1 MTRLSIR
8 VGGRQRIS
16 HASSFHFIP
25 RTSSGAQASAH
36 SRPTPPPPPPLSRE
50 WRVVSSGS
58 SAAVKGSAI
67 PRYSSIL
74 PPISLENYVDESPN
88 SSSPLPLPRYHS
100 TRNTLI
106 CNSPRSSRIGESR
119 WFVSR
124 KRIAISRN
132 FVVFVGNI
140 FKEDIVDTLMEWKE
154 TRWFINKVYQRT
166 PFSKKKWTMCSIFA
180 RRGRERKSYFL
191 KYRRIS

>member
-36 SRPTPPPPPPLSRE
+36 SRPTSPLPLLCLASE
-50 WRVVSSGS
+50 GWFRVVRARPSKE
-58 SAAVKGSAI
+58 A
-67 PRYSSIL
+67 RYSSIL

-88 SSSPLPLPRYHS
+88 SSSPLPLLRYHS

-106 CNSPRSSRIGESR
+106 CNSPRSSRIGESSGS
-119 WFVSR
+119 FLVSELQL
-124 KRIAISRN
+124 
-132 FVVFVGNI
+132 VVILSFSLEI
-140 FKEDIVDTLMEWKE
+140 
-154 TRWFINKVYQRT
+154 
-166 PFSKKKWTMCSIFA
+166 FSKKT
-180 RRGRERKSYFL
+180 RGYIDGVEGNKMIY
-191 KYRRIS
+191 

>member
-36 SRPTPPPPPPLSRE
+36 SRPTSPPPPPLSRE

-88 SSSPLPLPRYHS
+88 SSSPLPLLRYHS

-132 FVVFVGNI
+132 FVVFAGNI
-140 FKEDIVDTLMEWKE
+140 FKEDTWIHWWSGRKQDDLLTRCIKE
-154 TRWFINKVYQRT
+154 HLFRRKSEQ
-166 PFSKKKWTMCSIFA
+166 CA
-180 RRGRERKSYFL
+180 RSLHEEAERERVIF
-191 KYRRIS
+191 

>member
-36 SRPTPPPPPPLSRE
+36 SRPTSPLPLLCLASE
-50 WRVVSSGS
+50 GWFRVVRARPSKE
-58 SAAVKGSAI
+58 A
-67 PRYSSIL
+67 RYSSIL

-88 SSSPLPLPRYHS
+88 SSSPLPLLRYHS

-140 FKEDIVDTLMEWKE
+140 FKEDIVDTLME
-154 TRWFINKVYQRT
+154 
-166 PFSKKKWTMCSIFA
+166 
-180 RRGRERKSYFL
+180 
-191 KYRRIS
+191 

>member
-88 SSSPLPLPRYHS
+88 SSSPLPLLRYHS

-106 CNSPRSSRIGESR
+106 CNSPRSRIGESNGS
-119 WFVSR
+119 FLVSELQL
-124 KRIAISRN
+124 
-132 FVVFVGNI
+132 VVILSFSLEI
-140 FKEDIVDTLMEWKE
+140 
-154 TRWFINKVYQRT
+154 
-166 PFSKKKWTMCSIFA
+166 FSKKTLWIHWWSGRKQDDLLTRCIKEHLFRRKSEQCA
-180 RRGRERKSYFL
+180 RSLHEEAERERVIF
-191 KYRRIS
+191 

>member
-36 SRPTPPPPPPLSRE
+36 SRPTPPLPLLCLASE
-50 WRVVSSGS
+50 GWFRVVRARPSKE
-58 SAAVKGSAI
+58 A
-67 PRYSSIL
+67 RYSSIL

-140 FKEDIVDTLMEWKE
+140 FKEDIVDTLME
-154 TRWFINKVYQRT
+154 
-166 PFSKKKWTMCSIFA
+166 
-180 RRGRERKSYFL
+180 
-191 KYRRIS
+191 

>member
-58 SAAVKGSAI
+58 SVAVKGSAI

-88 SSSPLPLPRYHS
+88 SSSPLPLLRYHS

-106 CNSPRSSRIGESR
+106 CNSPRSRIGESNGS
-119 WFVSR
+119 FLVSELQL
-124 KRIAISRN
+124 
-132 FVVFVGNI
+132 VVILSFSLEI
-140 FKEDIVDTLMEWKE
+140 
-154 TRWFINKVYQRT
+154 
-166 PFSKKKWTMCSIFA
+166 FSKKT
-180 RRGRERKSYFL
+180 RGYIDGVEGNKMIY
-191 KYRRIS
+191 